1 MSTEPLYIGPSLRVK
16 AQREKKQVH
25 SGPVRLELMRH
36 RVILKYVYL
45 YFYMYPGNYEMEE
58 QATAIL
64 SETGA
69 FLTLMHSNS
78 GLLSNSATLVMV
90 PEKLMTFYHNVLV

>member
-1 MSTEPLYIGPSLRVK
+1 MT
-16 AQREKKQVH
+16 
-25 SGPVRLELMRH
+25 
-36 RVILKYVYL
+36 
-45 YFYMYPGNYEMEE
+45 MEE

-78 GLLSNSATLVMV
+78 GLLPNSATLVMV

>member
-1 MSTEPLYIGPSLRVK
+1 MSTYIFLCT
-16 AQREKKQVH
+16 Q
-25 SGPVRLELMRH
+25 
-36 RVILKYVYL
+36 VILT
-45 YFYMYPGNYEMEE
+45 MEE

-78 GLLSNSATLVMV
+78 GLLPNSATLVMV